1 VRDDDDLP
9 PKRERK
15 PIPLLLWFGLGVLLV
30 ILFAIAV
37 GVLKPPAVGV

>member
-1 VRDDDDLP
+1 MRDDDDLP

-30 ILFAIAV
+30 ILFA
-37 GVLKPPAVGV
+37 VLLRAFNPPGPGG